1 MNTQELRTLYGT
13 PSGRAAIKVLTAL
26 EQHSRNFIEQS
37 PFLIL
42 SSCNSQGHM
51 DTSPRGG
58 ANGFVKI
65 LDDSHILIP
74 DAKGNNR
81 IDSLINIAETGRV
94 GILFLLPGID
104 ETLRLNG
111 TASIT
116 NDAKYFE
123 MFPNEP
129 RPPQTCIL
137 IKIEELFL
145 HCAKALMRSKLWTPE
160 NYITRSAFP
169 TMGKMLKDQLGGD
182 KPLET
187 QEEMVKRYEQDL

>member
-58 ANGFVKI
+58 AN
-65 LDDSHILIP
+65 
-74 DAKGNNR
+74 
-81 IDSLINIAETGRV
+81 
-94 GILFLLPGID
+94 
-104 ETLRLNG
+104 
-111 TASIT
+111 IT

-123 MFPNEP
+123 MFPNET

-169 TMGKMLKDQLGGD
+169 TMGKMD
-182 KPLET
+182 
-187 QEEMVKRYEQDL
+187 